1 MFLSGG
7 FLAESLRLR
16 GNVIL
21 RVQSTG
27 KQVGKITVL
36 QDTHFDST
44 QGSLGVTVC
53 SLIV

>member
-1 MFLSGG
+1 MSGG

-27 KQVGKITVL
+27 KQAVGKITVL